1 MQDEL
6 AHALSRISEGRLAAD
21 LESETLD
28 FKEDERSPRET
39 MKLMAEAA
47 ACFANADGGV
57 VVLGV
62 RDQAAG
68 AAALVGTEFDAHS
81 IKQGIH
87 ANTEPSL
94 LVDVLTFSCQ
104 GVELVA
110 VTVPAGV
117 ELHADTSGRIK
128 HRVGTSCLAMTPRM
142 QDLRRLERSTLDY
155 SSETADLTVADIDPA
170 AMEAARHRLRSTRD
184 ELFPL
189 ADSSDFELLRH
200 LGVVDGEDRLLQ
212 AGEVLFCDRDDDRP
226 WVLYQHSALP
236 GGEASAVE
244 RLCGPLIT
252 VLDRLVDL
260 VWARRHT
267 TPLTLA
273 DASQIEIADF
283 PRDAVREA
291 VANALLHRELR
302 IDRPVSVH
310 HSPESFVVES
320 PGRLVP
326 GITEH
331 NILTHPSRPR
341 NPCLFRAARRL
352 RIAEDTGRGID
363 RIYRELLRSGHD
375 APAITQSEDTT
386 RVAFVGGAPQARM
399 ARFVAQ
405 LDPVLQDDVDTLLVI
420 FTLLASRTVT
430 EADLAPI
437 IQKQPVEAG
446 AVLSRLATDE
456 VGIVEPT
463 LESRTRR
470 NPTYR
475 LRASALRALGSAVRY
490 QKRSTEDVDAKIVS
504 HLRDYGRINNRT
516 LRDLFDVDVHRA
528 SAMLRD
534 LRRRGLVVKATDQQR
549 GPSVVYAPGPQFPR
563 R

>member
-1 MQDEL
+1 MQTEL
-6 AHALSRISEGRLAAD
+6 AHALHHISEGVRAAD

-28 FKEDERSPRET
+28 FKEDAPSPKET
-39 MKLMAEAA
+39 KRLMAKAA
-47 ACFANADGGV
+47 ACFANADGGT

-62 RDQAAG
+62 RDEAAG
-68 AAALVGTEFDAHS
+68 QTALVGTEFDALD
-81 IKQGIH
+81 IKEGIY
-87 ANTEPSL
+87 ANTVPPL
-94 LVDVLTFSCQ
+94 LVDASTHSN
-104 GVELVA
+104 GGKTLV
-110 VTVPAGV
+110 VVVVPAGI
-117 ELHADTSGRIK
+117 ELHADTSGRIT

-142 QDLRRLERSTLDY
+142 QELRRLERTTVDY
-155 SSETADLTVADIDPA
+155 SSEPADLTVDDVDPA
-170 AMEAARHRLRSTRD
+170 ALDAARHRLRSTED

-189 ADSSDFELLRH
+189 AESSDAELLRH
-200 LGVVDGEDRLLQ
+200 LGVVDGEGRLLR
-212 AGEVLFCDRDDDRP
+212 AGELLFCDRDDDRP
-226 WVLYQHSALP
+226 WVLYQHAAVP

-252 VLDRLVDL
+252 VLDRLVGL

-283 PRDAVREA
+283 PREAVREA

-375 APAITQSEDTT
+375 APSITQSQDTT
-386 RVAFVGGAPQARM
+386 RVAFVGGAPQSRM

-405 LDPVLQDDVDTLLVI
+405 LDPVLQNDVDTLLAV
-420 FTLLASRTVT
+420 FTLLTSRTLT
-430 EADLAPI
+430 EADLASI
-437 IQKQPVEAG
+437 IQKQPAEAG

-456 VGIVEPT
+456 VGILEPT
-463 LESRTRR
+463 LESRNRR
-470 NPTYR
+470 RPTYR
-475 LRASALRALGSAVRY
+475 LQASALRALGSAVRY
-490 QKRSTEDVDAKIVS
+490 QKRSTGDVNAKIVS

-528 SAMLRD
+528 SAMLRE
-534 LRRRGLVVKATDQQR
+534 LRRRGLVVKASEQQR
-549 GPSVVYAPGPQFPR
+549 GPSVVYEPGPQFPHR
-563 R
+563 